1 MLEIIGR
8 EKIKLN
14 QKQIDN
20 VIELLRKEEA
30 LGDVKDDK
38 KVEKVIK
45 KDGTGDTLDNCTP
58 GTMCEQKSSDKITA
72 LSNEALVNPTVEK
85 IHAAI
90 PPQVSKTPALS
101 GKPDENTDKDKKKVI
116 DNEPP
121 KL

>member
-38 KVEKVIK
+38 KVVKVIK
-45 KDGTGDTLDNCTP
+45 KDGKRDTLDNCTP
-58 GTMCEQKSSDKITA
+58 GTICEQKSSEKITA

-85 IHAAI
+85 MHAAI
-90 PPQVSKTPALS
+90 PPQVSETPALP
-101 GKPDENTDKDKKKVI
+101 GKPDDNADKDKKKVI
-116 DNEPP
+116 DTEPP

>member
-38 KVEKVIK
+38 KVEKVIQK
-45 KDGTGDTLDNCTP
+45 NGTGDTLDNCTP
-58 GTMCEQKSSDKITA
+58 GTVCEQKSSEKITA
-72 LSNEALVNPTVEK
+72 LSNEALVNPTKEK

-90 PPQVSKTPALS
+90 TPALP
-101 GKPDENTDKDKKKVI
+101 GKPDDNTDKDKKKVI
-116 DNEPP
+116 DTEPP